1 MLSSV
6 SQLVTK
12 VDSAESTRRRALES
26 SDAGAAWTGV
36 WQEWAVICNEDSWSK
51 F

>member
-12 VDSAESTRRRALES
+12 VDNGEAARRRALES
-26 SDAGAAWTGV
+26 SDAGTAWSGV
-36 WQEWAVICNEDSWSK
+36 WQEWAIVRNEDSWRK